1 MNNYS
6 IQIMNCTEIPFL
18 IHGFILQYAFVVCVC
33 VRERERERD
42 MSISVCLTLVYHGG
56 IKSVE
61 GTSFLYLDCF
71 FKENILP

>member
-1 MNNYS
+1 
-6 IQIMNCTEIPFL
+6 MNCIEIPFL
-18 IHGFILQYAFVVCVC
+18 IHGFILQYAFVVCVHVC
-33 VRERERERD
+33 VCESERE
-42 MSISVCLTLVYHGG
+42 MSIYVCLTLVYHGE